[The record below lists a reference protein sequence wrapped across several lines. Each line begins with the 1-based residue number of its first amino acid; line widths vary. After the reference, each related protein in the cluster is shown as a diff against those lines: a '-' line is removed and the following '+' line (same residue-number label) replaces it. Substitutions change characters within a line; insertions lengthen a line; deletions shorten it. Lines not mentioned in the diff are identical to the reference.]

1 MTTTHHMVVWF
12 TKSYSSVAAF
22 SVGLMVGALSLPSG
36 LAYAGGDLQG
46 GAVTHPADL
55 TPLDALFADLQAPGD
70 GWRMAETE
78 ILRIWSMSGSA
89 AMDVLLQRGVAALDE
104 GDLPSAL
111 GHLTALTDHAP
122 DFAEGWA
129 ARGAAFA
136 GALQFGPAAAD
147 LARALELEP
156 RHFPSLTL
164 LCGMLEDMG
173 RDEAATLACQTS
185 LGIHPNQPEAIDTL
199 SRLIET
205 RDGVLM

>member
-12 TKSYSSVAAF
+12 IKSYIFVAALLIA
-22 SVGLMVGALSLPSG
+22 VTTCVLALPSG
-36 LAYAGGDLQG
+36 FAYADGVLQDNR
-46 GAVTHPADL
+46 TQPSSAD
-55 TPLDALFADLQAPGD
+55 TKLDALFADLQAPGE

-78 ILRIWSMSGSA
+78 ILRLWSMSGSA
-89 AMDVLLQRGVAALDE
+89 SMDVLLQRGVAALDE

-111 GHLTALTDHAP
+111 AHLTALTDHAP

-147 LARALELEP
+147 LARALALEP

-173 RDEAATLACQTS
+173 SHDVATEACQLS
-185 LGIHPNQPEAIDTL
+185 LTIHPNQPEAIDTL
-199 SRLIET
+199 SRLVET
-205 RDGVLM
+205 RDGILM